1 MDRRL
6 FLGGAA
12 FMLLGIAVSVGSFQ
26 LGLGSL
32 RKPGTGF
39 VPFIAGSVVALLS
52 LLDVLKAFS
61 SGKGEIRSL
70 ASLWKGLYWQR
81 AAVIIFI
88 TSSYALLLSRTGF
101 VVVTPFYVGL
111 CMRVLGYRRWF
122 KIGLTLVFSTLAFY
136 LLVYCFELSIP
147 PFPPS

>member
-12 FMLLGIAVSVGSFQ
+12 FMLLGVAVSVESYR

-32 RKPGTGF
+32 HKPSTGF

-52 LLDVLKAFS
+52 LADVLKGLS
-61 SGKGEIRSL
+61 PGKRDIKSL
-70 ASLWKGLYWQR
+70 ASIWEGLYWKK
-81 AAVIIFI
+81 AAAIIFL
-88 TSSYALLLSRTGF
+88 TSLYSLLISRTGF
-101 VVVTPFYVGL
+101 VVLTPFYVGC
-111 CMRVLGYRRWF
+111 CMRVLGYRKWF
-122 KIGLTLVFSTLAFY
+122 KIGLTFVFSTLAFY
-136 LLVYCFELSIP
+136 LLVYFFELSIP